1 MIDIDDQGTIRVV
14 TLDRP
19 DRRNALTPSGLEA
32 LEAAVDDPPA
42 SVIYLRGAG
51 EAFSA
56 GADLEAVATLADDA
70 DEGEVE
76 AFVRRGQRTA
86 DAIEASSAVV
96 VAGVDG
102 AARGGGVE
110 LAAACDLRIATPQAT
125 FAEPGVTFGLFG
137 AWGGTVRLPEIIGL
151 GDALDLSLSGRVID
165 SQEAQRIG
173 LVSRIV
179 EEPRTVAEA
188 IAGNDPAAL
197 EHIKT
202 CLRSREN
209 KREREDGEVAAFE
222 ALVDAH
228 ADTLQELGGSL

>member
-42 SVIYLRGAG
+42 SVVYLRGAG

-165 SQEAQRIG
+165 SQEARRIG

-202 CLRSREN
+202 RLRSREN